1 LQSSH
6 VVYWTPG
13 SSLCR
18 HLLLPQCVRKGQDT
32 DGVSQRRTGLQTSG
46 RGGSLPVASVA
57 AFPCN
62 RWQACPGISG
72 SLRLASVAAVA
83 WHQWQRSCGIAG
95 SFAVASVAG
104 LAWNTHT
111 CGSSDICGSGSINA
125 AAQFIGVCSSSTLA
139 AKLSISSVLRRQS
152 RENRRVS
159 LPCTRTHIYQ
169 LQPTTHCCKLSETRD
184 LTAGSAL
191 SGPSL
196 QTAGLYTL
204 ARRNPLGTPA

>member
-1 LQSSH
+1 M
-6 VVYWTPG
+6 G
-13 SSLCR
+13 SPSVAR
-18 HLLLPQCVRKGQDT
+18 DSKPRGEVAAFPWHQW
-32 DGVSQRRTGLQTSG
+32 QRSPAIGG
-46 RGGSLPVASVA
+46 RLALASVA
-57 AFPCN
+57 AFVWH
-62 RWQACPGISG
+62 RWQLWHGISG
-72 SLRLASVAAVA
+72 NVRVESPAALP

-204 ARRNPLGTPA
+204 ARRNPLGSPA